1 MKLEDDPW
9 VGFRRGVTLF
19 TLARIHAHALDARR
33 MMLESAPK
41 AKLLLVVAAALI
53 RERRVLIAQRPEGKR
68 LAGLWEFPG
77 GKLEPNESPEA
88 GLARELAEELQISVD
103 LTAFTPLAFAS
114 RSEENFHLLM
124 PLYSAYSWDGE
135 PVGAEGQNL
144 RWVTADE
151 LEELVSK
158 SLLPVADVPL
168 VPHVKRLLLE

>member
-1 MKLEDDPW
+1 MKLE
-9 VGFRRGVTLF
+9 T
-19 TLARIHAHALDARR
+19 
-33 MMLESAPK
+33 APK

-114 RSEENFHLLM
+114 MSEENFNLLM

-168 VPHVKRLLLE
+168 VPHVKRLLLER

>member
-1 MKLEDDPW
+1 MKLVE
-9 VGFRRGVTLF
+9 T
-19 TLARIHAHALDARR
+19 
-33 MMLESAPK
+33 APK

-135 PVGAEGQNL
+135 PEGQNL

-168 VPHVKRLLLE
+168 VPHVKRLLLER